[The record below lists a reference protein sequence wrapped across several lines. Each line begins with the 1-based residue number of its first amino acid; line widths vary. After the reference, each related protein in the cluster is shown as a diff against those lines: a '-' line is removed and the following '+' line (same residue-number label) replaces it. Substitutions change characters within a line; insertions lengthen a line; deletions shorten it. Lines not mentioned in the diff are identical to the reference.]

1 MLVDETER
9 SALLLGPEQPHEA
22 GWFLLI
28 DTGVNASAESIGFV
42 DLVVR
47 QGELWRPLSPGRW
60 RRSSKVSG

>member
-47 QGELWRPLSPGRW
+47 QGELWGHSVLAAGAAVQR
-60 RRSSKVSG
+60 